1 MIYGFVVCAFLLHN
15 LRADL
20 AMAVTVA
27 TNVSSQW
34 TVKFTTVCTMF
45 ARRILKEIKIGLQFV
60 EGLLFILVA
69 CAPITFL

>member
-1 MIYGFVVCAFLLHN
+1 MVCAFWLHN

-20 AMAVTVA
+20 AMAFTVA

-45 ARRILKEIKIGLQFV
+45 ARGILKEIKIDLQFV
-60 EGLLFILVA
+60 ERLKFKLVA